1 MCLLIGPSPV
11 RDLTVTPFGTTTLLI
26 SWSRPIASGS
36 ADGLLSYNIFLN
48 GKLNATV
55 TDTEIEKAGL
65 IANTPY
71 EIQVCIVLV

>member
-36 ADGLLSYNIFLN
+36 ADGLLSYSISLN
-48 GKLNATV
+48 GEQNATV
-55 TDTEIEKAGL
+55 NDTEVEKVGL
-65 IANTPY
+65 TANTPY